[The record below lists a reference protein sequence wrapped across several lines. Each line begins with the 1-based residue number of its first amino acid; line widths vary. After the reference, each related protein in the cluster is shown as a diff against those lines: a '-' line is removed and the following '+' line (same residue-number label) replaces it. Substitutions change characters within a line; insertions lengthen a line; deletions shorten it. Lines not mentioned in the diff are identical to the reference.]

1 MELDSVSNWLG
12 SDTSGCYHREER
24 RIYVQAFVEAKLDEE
39 RFLKQKEKIKW
50 LDVGD
55 SNSAYFHKS
64 VNDMNCDMVNTDG
77 LFVKHVSGKSSINMV
92 KPVSDEEIKA
102 AMFSIGD
109 DCAPGPDGF
118 SSAFF

>member
-50 LDVGD
+50 KVAD
-55 SNSAYFHKS
+55 S
-64 VNDMNCDMVNTDG
+64 G
-77 LFVKHVSGKSSINMV
+77 ESSINMV
-92 KPVSDEEIKA
+92 KPVSDDEIKA

-109 DCAPGPDGF
+109 DRAPDL
-118 SSAFF
+118 